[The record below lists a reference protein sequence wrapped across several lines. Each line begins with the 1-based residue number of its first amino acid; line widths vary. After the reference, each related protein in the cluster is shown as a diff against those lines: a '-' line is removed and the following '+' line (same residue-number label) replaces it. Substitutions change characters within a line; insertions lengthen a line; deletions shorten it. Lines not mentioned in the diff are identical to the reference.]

1 MSTWRRILLRAHQ
14 FIPTIPLPV
23 PGRGIPPGTVRAK
36 SRQFHLKS
44 NWDGYSKKIVINF
57 WSLQISCNLHLV
69 LLVNYVGCPWPW
81 FSSEILPCLLLFSK
95 TILWKDI
102 FVSNNKRHLLCHK
115 INATFGLEKTPD
127 TPNEKEKGRVR
138 ACITLVEIV
147 VPIGVI
153 IASKVIFT
161 PLECIPTIPPLSSYV
176 INVCYNER
184 ERKP

>member
-1 MSTWRRILLRAHQ
+1 M
-14 FIPTIPLPV
+14 
-23 PGRGIPPGTVRAK
+23 
-36 SRQFHLKS
+36 
-44 NWDGYSKKIVINF
+44 INF
-57 WSLQISCNLHLV
+57 CSLQICCNLHFGIW
-69 LLVNYVGCPWPW
+69 VNDVGSTW
-81 FSSEILPCLLLFSK
+81 FSSEILLCLLLFSK

-138 ACITLVEIV
+138 VRACITLVEIV
-147 VPIGVI
+147 VSIGVI